1 MSSQN
6 GANPNAGYEAT
17 LHAVTH
23 VPKPEGLEERVHA
36 ALERAPRQ
44 ARLLEWPGGSI
55 GWMRGAAAA
64 AIVMVVAGGGWG
76 VYRHAQQEA
85 AKAVMAPAVQVAP
98 AAGGFSSAGAKRTP
112 ETVKGPAIVTPPKAK
127 KQKPTKASHPPAV
140 H

>member
-6 GANPNAGYEAT
+6 GANPTAGYEAT

-23 VPKPEGLEERVHA
+23 APTPEGLEKRVHA
-36 ALERAPRQ
+36 ALKRAPQQ
-44 ARLLEWPGGSI
+44 ARVLEWPGGSI

-98 AAGGFSSAGAKRTP
+98 AAGGFSSAGAMRTP
-112 ETVKGPAIVTPPKAK
+112 ETVKGPAIVAPPKAK
-127 KQKPTKASHPPAV
+127 KHKPAKTSQTPAAR
-140 H
+140 